1 MTDPLANPSPLID
14 RVYAYVAY
22 RIGPG
27 ADAEDVT
34 SATFERALRYR
45 SSYDK
50 SKGEPIAWLIGIA
63 QRCLAD
69 AIASNPPYD
78 EIVDIADPVDL
89 EERTIE
95 RVDLAQAVANLSRYD
110 RELIALRYGA
120 DLKSRQIAALLEQTT
135 SAIDVNLHR
144 ALDRLYLVVE
154 GHRRVP
160 GSVSGD
166 RATRTSEA

>member
-1 MTDPLANPSPLID
+1 MTDPLANPSVLID
-14 RVYAYVAY
+14 RIYAYVAY

-50 SKGEPIAWLIGIA
+50 GKGEPIAWLIGIA

-69 AIASNPPYD
+69 AIAAHPL
-78 EIVDIADPVDL
+78 EAELVDVADPVDDATVERLDL
-89 EERTIE
+89 ES
-95 RVDLAQAVANLSRYD
+95 AVTRLSHHD

-120 DLKSRQIAALLEQTT
+120 DLKSRQIAELLDSST
-135 SAIDVNLHR
+135 SAVDVAVHR
-144 ALDRLYLVVE
+144 ALERLQRTMTEPRKARNELPADRTT
-154 GHRRVP
+154 
-160 GSVSGD
+160 
-166 RATRTSEA
+166 RASEA